1 MSTGNQRVTYY
12 AGRLDGTVRMRNKG
26 NNTPLFF
33 VPLISVRCEIVK
45 KHPDTAS
52 QLLYQVS
59 IRFLSTEFI

>member
-12 AGRLDGTVRMRNKG
+12 AGRLVCEIKAI
-26 NNTPLFF
+26 NTPLFF
-33 VPLISVRCEIVK
+33 VPLVSVRCEIVK